1 MRVFGWICLVV
12 GIVALLF
19 AGALLLHNNDLST
32 GGPALLP
39 SVISDAWRLLL
50 GPAVWI
56 GALGLTTAWLAI
68 RRLPG
73 LAWLSLLVFAATL
86 PLYLA
91 ISLVVVVALAWIAI
105 VIGGILAPVG
115 ISAIAWAIGRGVTR
129 RRAAQPR
136 PLV

>member
-1 MRVFGWICLVV
+1 
-12 GIVALLF
+12 
-19 AGALLLHNNDLST
+19 
-32 GGPALLP
+32 
-39 SVISDAWRLLL
+39 
-50 GPAVWI
+50 
-56 GALGLTTAWLAI
+56 LGLTTAWLAI

-73 LAWLSLLVFAATL
+73 LAWLSLLVFAVTL

-91 ISLVVVVALAWIAI
+91 ISLVAVVALAWIAI

-115 ISAIAWAIGRGVTR
+115 ISAIASAIGRAVAR

>member
-12 GIVALLF
+12 GVVALLF
-19 AGALLLHNNDLST
+19 SGALLLNNNDLAT

-39 SVISDAWRLLL
+39 SIVTDSWRLLL

-73 LAWLSLLVFAATL
+73 LAWLSLLVFAVTL

-91 ISLVVVVALAWIAI
+91 ISLVAVVALAWIAI

-115 ISAIAWAIGRGVTR
+115 ICAIASAIGRAVAR
-129 RRAAQPR
+129 RRSAQPR